1 MKYHTNNKILL
12 LCEQTKR
19 GIKKVEV
26 SEEEVK
32 LFIEEYFS
40 QSIKPKEI
48 EEISYL
54 IPTKKKILQLSY
66 GKGESV
72 RIDKK
77 YSQRL
82 NYK

>member
-40 QSIKPKEI
+40 QSIKPKEQTRLRNYYHQI
-48 EEISYL
+48 EKDLY
-54 IPTKKKILQLSY
+54 
-66 GKGESV
+66 
-72 RIDKK
+72 
-77 YSQRL
+77 
-82 NYK
+82 